1 MKKMLDIELY
11 NEKNALQN
19 IPNIIR
25 KHNIDNLLIVYD
37 DNTYKAAGKKVEEI
51 LHDINIKRFNIGKD
65 QYAYKSLCEQLH
77 TLCKQNN
84 ITGILGVGTGT
95 INDICKYTAYLSKI
109 PYIIV
114 ATAPSMDGFC
124 STVAAL
130 IDDGFKRTLDAKV
143 PIAVIGEPD
152 ILDNAPK
159 ELISAGIGDLIG
171 KYICLADWKISS
183 LVTDEV
189 YDEKIAGITSQSV
202 NQAMDSIKDI
212 INNKEGSTL
221 KLMDTLCMSGIAM
234 AMCGSSRPA
243 SGAEHHLSH
252 VWEMRFLALNKKQ
265 SLHGTKVGISSAI
278 ISQIYHKL
286 ADIEN
291 ISHLIKNPPV
301 LNESYLYN
309 SYGKLTDEV
318 INDNYP
324 DPIEKIDHNK
334 LVSNWT
340 EIRKILK
347 AIVQPDK
354 IRQLLKLTGGSIY
367 PSDIGI
373 DNALVFEGVK
383 FCRYLRPR
391 LTMLRISDIIDID
404 TSKYIQIP

>member
-11 NEKNALQN
+11 NEINALQN

-37 DNTYKAAGKKVEEI
+37 DNTFKAAGKKVEEI

-65 QYAYKSLCEQLH
+65 QYAYKNLCEQLH

-95 INDICKYTAYLSKI
+95 INDICKYTAYLSEI

-130 IDDGFKRTLDAKV
+130 IDDGFKCTLDAKV

-221 KLMDTLCMSGIAM
+221 KLMDALCMSGIAM

-252 VWEMRFLALNKKQ
+252 FWEMRFLALNKKQ
-265 SLHGTKVGISSAI
+265 ILHGTKVGISSAI

-291 ISHLIKNPPV
+291 ISHSIKNPPV

>member
-221 KLMDTLCMSGIAM
+221 KLMDALCMSGIAM

-252 VWEMRFLALNKKQ
+252 FWEMRFLALNKKQ
-265 SLHGTKVGISSAI
+265 ILHGTKVGISSAI

>member
-25 KHNIDNLLIVYD
+25 KHNIDNLLIVCD
-37 DNTYKAAGKKVEEI
+37 DNTYKAAGKKIEEI
-51 LHDINIKRFNIGKD
+51 LYDINIKKFNIGKD
-65 QYAYKSLCEQLH
+65 QYAYKNLCEQLH
-77 TLCKQNN
+77 IFCKQNN

-95 INDICKYTAYLSKI
+95 INDICKYTAYLSEI

-114 ATAPSMDGFC
+114 ATAPYMDGFC
-124 STVAAL
+124 YTVAEL

-143 PIAVIGEPD
+143 PIAVLGDPE

-189 YDEKIAGITSQSV
+189 YDEKIAEITRQSV
-202 NQAMDSIKDI
+202 NQAMDSIEDI

-221 KLMDTLCMSGIAM
+221 KLMDALCMSGIAM

-252 VWEMRFLALNKKQ
+252 FWEMRFLALNKKQ
-265 SLHGTKVGISSAI
+265 ILHGTKVGISSAI

-286 ADIEN
+286 SYVEN

-324 DPIEKIDHNK
+324 DPIEKIDRNK

-347 AIVQPDK
+347 SIVQPDK
-354 IRQLLKLTGGSIY
+354 IRQLLKITGGSIY